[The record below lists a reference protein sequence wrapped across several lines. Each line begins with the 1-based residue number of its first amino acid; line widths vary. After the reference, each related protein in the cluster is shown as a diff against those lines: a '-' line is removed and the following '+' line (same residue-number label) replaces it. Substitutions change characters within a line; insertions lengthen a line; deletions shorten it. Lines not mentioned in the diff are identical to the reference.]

1 MAGDRK
7 ARRRVPLRARHRLS
21 DGTELEIRPIQ
32 AGDKEGLAEG
42 FAHLSPESRYR
53 RFLSPIDR
61 LTDSSLAYLTEVD
74 HHDHEALVAIVRG
87 TREPVGVGRFI
98 RIDDEP
104 AIAEVAVA
112 VPDAWQGRGVGSEL
126 LARLA
131 ERAREEDVATFRAT
145 CLSDNAEAL
154 HLLEA
159 LGPDRPLG
167 SGAGVI
173 ELEVDLNSP
182 MRRENPL
189 RRALRE
195 AAAGMLSFANPRRG
209 RDEPGAD

>member
-1 MAGDRK
+1 
-7 ARRRVPLRARHRLS
+7 LS